1 MIKKISIVML
11 CCFIA
16 LVVAIVLPRLGSSE
30 ERVDKDST
38 CLGCHVN
45 DKPVHDRDSVLHN
58 ADHFVTGE
66 CDNCHENG
74 NTTAGSVKA
83 SACLACHPADQAG
96 PGVNAGKC
104 DLINFHLDNS
114 DYTASGQSCLVSG
127 CHLDQCN
134 GETSTTTSGPAST
147 TTSSID
153 GGGCPATE
161 IYGEGSMEVEV
172 MRTIRDDVMSRTPE
186 GREIIKLYYQW
197 APFIAAAIRNDNE
210 LKSEI
215 KEMIDGILGLTVK

>member
-1 MIKKISIVML
+1 MLKKVSVVML

-16 LVVAIVLPRLGSSE
+16 LVVAVVLPRLGSSE
-30 ERVDKDST
+30 DKVDSNST

-45 DKPVHDRDSVLHN
+45 DIAVHDIGVLHN

-74 NTTAGSVKA
+74 NPSAGNVKA
-83 SACLACHPADQAG
+83 SSCLACHPADQAE
-96 PGVNAGKC
+96 PGVDAGKC
-104 DLINFHLDNS
+104 DLIDFHLDNP
-114 DYTASGQSCLVSG
+114 DYAASGESCLVSG

-134 GETSTTTSGPAST
+134 GGTSTTTSGPVST

-161 IYGEGSMEVEV
+161 IYGEGSVEV
-172 MRTIRDDVMSRTPE
+172 DVMRSMRDDVMNRTAE

-197 APFIAAAIRNDNE
+197 APFIAAAIRNDKE
-210 LKSEI
+210 LRAEI